1 MMEKKFDCLVCGTT
15 VVDAIVKPV
24 PLEDPIGKGGLLH
37 VGPLTVTTGGLV
49 CNTGIAMQ
57 RLGLKVSA
65 AGLVGQDIWGEL
77 ISSTLSQEGVDI
89 SGVSRLKATAT
100 SSTAVLIDASG
111 ERTFAHHVG
120 SCAELKSGFI
130 YDNLSLFA
138 DSRYALFGYIGLLP
152 GIELELCDVL
162 REIRNTGCRVAIE
175 TAGDGGSL
183 ENIASALPYI
193 DCFVPSITEATSQ
206 TGIEDPKNIIEYYRS
221 LGAQGLV
228 GVKMGSSGTL
238 LSPMHGECIQVPC
251 VIPPGPV
258 VDTTGAGDSWL
269 AGCLTGIIRGE
280 NEYRSA
286 LLGAATA
293 ACCVT
298 GLGATDGLRDFDQTQ
313 KLIND
318 GTS

>member
-206 TGIEDPKNIIEYYRS
+206 TGIEDPKSIIEYYRS

-238 LSPMHGECIQVPC
+238 LSPMHGEYIQVPC

-258 VDTTGAGDSWL
+258 VDTTGAGDAFCGGVL
-269 AGCLTGIIRGE
+269 YGLVKDYPLERCLKIGSRVAASCI
-280 NEYRSA
+280 A
-286 LLGAATA
+286 KKGAR
-293 ACCVT
+293 
-298 GLGATDGLRDFDQTQ
+298 DGLPYFSEDLVTP
-313 KLIND
+313 
-318 GTS
+318 